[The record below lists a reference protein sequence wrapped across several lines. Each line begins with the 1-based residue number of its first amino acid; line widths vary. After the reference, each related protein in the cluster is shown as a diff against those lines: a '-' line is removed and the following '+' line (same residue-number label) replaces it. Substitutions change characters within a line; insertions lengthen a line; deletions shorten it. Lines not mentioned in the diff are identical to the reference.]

1 MTVLSRR
8 GVLAASGLLIPWFG
22 AQAPA
27 QAQTRGASIVATRSK
42 IANNFAVARRSMSRT
57 YHYARDGVADLQVV
71 FANWYGAPGKEIATG
86 GKATVRAAIEYPEG
100 TCTPLRFSG
109 GPAGG
114 IADGAMLASDV
125 ARVSIPKDAK
135 FFVRTFF
142 EHPSKVIFAGR
153 QDRANGDAWAQGF
166 DGVTD
171 QTMGGAIVSSNDSTA
186 YFPVAILA
194 PTRARSVCI
203 IGDSRAREEGDRID
217 DGAGDQ
223 GNIARSIG
231 PAFGYVNCALAGESF
246 KTFLAANKQRRILA
260 GYATHIV
267 SDLGINDLTGN
278 VPAAKLRS
286 QLSDVVGL
294 FPGKP
299 VFWTTAEPVTA
310 SRDRWATVAG
320 QTPHK
325 SNDQRIA
332 WNTWLRSRPRELA
345 GVFDLADAAESARD
359 SGRFK
364 APDQGAFPVMT
375 EDGTHLTMAGYLLEK
390 NSGAIDVR
398 LIR

>member
-1 MTVLSRR
+1 M
-8 GVLAASGLLIPWFG
+8 
-22 AQAPA
+22 
-27 QAQTRGASIVATRSK
+27 ATRAK

-57 YHYARDGVADLQVV
+57 YHYARDGVGELQVV

-86 GKATVRAAIEYPEG
+86 GKATVRAAVEYPEG

-109 GPAGG
+109 GPAGS
-114 IADGAMLASDV
+114 IADGAMLASDF
-125 ARVSIPKDAK
+125 ARVAIPKDAK
-135 FFVRTFF
+135 FFVRTFW
-142 EHPSKVIFAGR
+142 EHPTKVILAGR

-166 DGVTD
+166 EGVTD
-171 QTMGGAIVSSNDSTA
+171 QTLGGAIAGSNNSTA

-194 PTRARSVCI
+194 NTRARSVCI

-267 SDLGINDLTGN
+267 GDLGINDLTGN
-278 VPAAKLRS
+278 VAASKLKS

-332 WNTWLRSRPRELA
+332 WNNWLRGRPRELA

-364 APDQGAFPVMT
+364 APDQGGFPVMT

-390 NSGAIDVR
+390 TSGAIDVR